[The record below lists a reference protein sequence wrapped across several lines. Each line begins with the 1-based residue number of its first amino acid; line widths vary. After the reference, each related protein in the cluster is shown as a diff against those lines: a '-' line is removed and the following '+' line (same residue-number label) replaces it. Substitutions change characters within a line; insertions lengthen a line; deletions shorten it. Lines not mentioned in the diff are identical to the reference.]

1 MSAEAPELLEF
12 RDWFGGKQYETE
24 LRNLVRAGKLPADI
38 LLRMMQIGQ
47 YEPNPASPNEF
58 RSLYWKT
65 LDDAVQH
72 AEIPSSM
79 QPETLRVV
87 YGEPPHTITDLE
99 GYWNKETYEQLGRQ
113 FSLLYWSRG
122 SLSKVILARR
132 AAEGKTITEAP
143 PKSYWSPEEIEQ
155 HRCRGL
161 AQGVWRTL
169 IGRLRPDIINNPQW
183 FYSSTQISFDNTY
196 ELGERT
202 IRRRAIGHTRIK
214 DETMRELYD
223 EIETIGMRGI
233 GPVGKRDLA
242 AMLAPE
248 HPDIMEKL
256 LKEEGLSLEPIDE
269 Q

>member
-12 RDWFGGKQYETE
+12 RDWFGECEVE
-24 LRNLVRAGKLPADI
+24 LRNLVRDGKLPADI

-47 YEPNPASPNEF
+47 YEPDPASPDEF

-72 AEIPSSM
+72 AETPSSM

-87 YGEPPHTITDLE
+87 YGESPHTITDLE
-99 GYWNKETYEQLGRQ
+99 GSWNEEAYEQLGQQ

-122 SLSKVILARR
+122 SLTKVILGRR
-132 AAEGKTITEAP
+132 AAEGKTITKVP
-143 PKSYWSPEEIEQ
+143 PESYWLPEEVEQ

-169 IGRLRPDIINNPQW
+169 VRRLRPDIIENPHW
-183 FYSSTQISFDNTY
+183 FYSSTQFSFNTCY

-202 IRRRAIGHTRIK
+202 IRRRAIGHTRIE
-214 DETMRELYD
+214 DETMRGLYD
-223 EIETIGMRGI
+223 EIEAIGMKGI

-256 LKEEGLSLEPIDE
+256 AKEEGLSFEPLDE
-269 Q
+269 